1 MERNTEYLAAAISY
15 ETCPLGNP
23 HTTDEF
29 VRREHRRTLRGF
41 YARR

>member
-23 HTTDEF
+23 HTNDESA
-29 VRREHRRTLRGF
+29 RRERRRTLRDSC
-41 YARR
+41 AKR